1 MQPWQNYSMN
11 NNPAYQQSMY
21 QPMQNP
27 YLDNRYANLQQYQQ
41 SISPTQM
48 SGTSQFAP
56 LGKIVDS
63 VDIVKATDIPM
74 DGNPY
79 YFPKADGSEV
89 YMKRW
94 LPNGTTET
102 IAYKPIL
109 DQKDT
114 QAYILSSDEEKLK
127 FEEINSVLGG
137 IQEDIRMLSDKM
149 DKISKPSRA
158 KKEVAEDE

>member
-1 MQPWQNYSMN
+1 ME
-11 NNPAYQQSMY
+11 
-21 QPMQNP
+21 
-27 YLDNRYANLQQYQQ
+27 NLQQFQQ
-41 SISPTQM
+41 SLQPQVQTQ
-48 SGTSQFAP
+48 QFPA
-56 LGKIVDS
+56 LGKMVESI
-63 VDIVKATDIPM
+63 DIVKATDIPM

-109 DQKDT
+109 EQKDT
-114 QAYILSSDEEKLK
+114 QAYILSSDEEKIK
-127 FEEINSVLGG
+127 FEEINNVLGG

-158 KKEVAEDE
+158 KREVAEDE

>member
-1 MQPWQNYSMN
+1 MSQFQSYYPTTY
-11 NNPAYQQSMY
+11 PAYN
-21 QPMQNP
+21 QPMQQQINP
-27 YLDNRYANLQQYQQ
+27 YMQRIENLQQFQQ
-41 SISPTQM
+41 SLQPQVQM
-48 SGTSQFAP
+48 QQQFTP

-94 LPNGTTET
+94 LSNGTTET

-114 QAYILSSDEEKLK
+114 QAYISSSDEEKSK
-127 FEEINSVLGG
+127 FEEINNVLGG

-149 DKISKPSRA
+149 DKISKPSRV

>member
-1 MQPWQNYSMN
+1 MSQF
-11 NNPAYQQSMY
+11 QSY
-21 QPMQNP
+21 YPTTYPVYNQPMQPQINP
-27 YLDNRYANLQQYQQ
+27 YMQRMENLQQFQQ
-41 SISPTQM
+41 SLQPQPQTQQFPT
-48 SGTSQFAP
+48 
-56 LGKIVDS
+56 LGKMVESI
-63 VDIVKATDIPM
+63 DIVKATDIPM

-109 DQKDT
+109 EQKDT
-114 QAYILSSDEEKLK
+114 QAYILSSDEEKSK
-127 FEEINSVLGG
+127 FEEINNVLEG